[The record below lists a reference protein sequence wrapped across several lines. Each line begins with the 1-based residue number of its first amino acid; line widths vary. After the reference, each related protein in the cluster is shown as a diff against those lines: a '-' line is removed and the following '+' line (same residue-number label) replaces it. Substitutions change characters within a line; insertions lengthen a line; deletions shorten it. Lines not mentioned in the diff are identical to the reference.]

1 MVRHRAAWKVQL
13 RGLGGSGVGEPWQA
27 SLDIR
32 RLSLAVSAFSQG
44 TKKAW
49 KLTERAS
56 WQESKGAEKGK
67 TPSHWPLLF
76 SIGTINTILKCYG
89 NLRSLF

>member
-1 MVRHRAAWKVQL
+1 MVRHRAAWRVQL
-13 RGLGGSGVGEPWQA
+13 RGPGRQKGRGALA
-27 SLDIR
+27 SLFGHQET
-32 RLSLAVSAFSQG
+32 VSCSFCLQSG
-44 TKKAW
+44 DKEGLETD
-49 KLTERAS
+49 RAS

-67 TPSHWPLLF
+67 TPSYWPLLF